1 VNVYEKLTHPA
12 ALTVFVLTLFLP
24 VIIGL
29 IVRRRTRCQADF
41 FLGGRRLSR
50 FSIALSA
57 VASGRSSWL
66 VLGVSGMAYTM
77 GVSAVWSVVG
87 YITAEMVQFVAIGG
101 RLRRLTERYDSMT
114 LLDFFESHMGDRRRV
129 IRSVGAVIMGLFLVA
144 YVAAQFNAGANSLS
158 VALKLPLAV
167 SLLIA
172 AGLVLAYMMLGG
184 YLAVVYNDVAR
195 ALIMITGLVLFPL
208 YGLFKLGG
216 LRALLS
222 TLAALDPTRID
233 PLALSFGALIGFLG
247 IGLGSPGQPHV
258 VVRYMTIS
266 DPAKLRYSAVIGTF
280 WNVVLGWGAVFIGL
294 IGRAMIPD
302 VAAVP
307 DSNPEMI
314 YLVLSARFFSPVVYG
329 LLIGGIFA
337 AILSTA
343 DSQLLVVSS
352 TLVRDFYEKIVR
364 RDRPLPE
371 AAKLALCRWV
381 VLGSGLVS
389 IVLAYL
395 AKDLVFWLVLFAWGG
410 LGASFGTALI
420 MALYWK
426 RTNVPGIVAGMVAG
440 TLTTILWKVFLKD
453 ATGVY
458 ELIPAFFLA
467 LGVIALFGA
476 LGRPRARAGT
486 AIENEGRMT

>member
-1 VNVYEKLTHPA
+1 VNVYQKLTHPA
-12 ALTVFVLTLFLP
+12 ALAVFVVTLFLP

-29 IVRRRTRCQADF
+29 LVRKRTRCQSDF

-101 RLRRLTERYDSMT
+101 RLRRLSEKYDAMT
-114 LLDFFESHMGDRRRV
+114 LLDFFESHFEDGRQLIRR
-129 IRSVGAVIMGLFLVA
+129 VGAVIMGIFLVA

-172 AGLVLAYMMLGG
+172 SALVLAYMMLGG
-184 YLAVVYNDVAR
+184 YLAVVYNDVVR
-195 ALIMITGLVLFPL
+195 ALIMIVGLVLFPL
-208 YGLFKLGG
+208 YGLVKLGG
-216 LRALLS
+216 LPALLT
-222 TLAALDPTRID
+222 TLEALDPARIN
-233 PLALSFGALIGFLG
+233 PLALSFGALVGFLG

-258 VVRYMTIS
+258 VVRYMTIA

-302 VAAVP
+302 VSAVP
-307 DSNPEMI
+307 DANPEMI
-314 YLVLSARFFSPVVYG
+314 YLVLSAQFFSPVLYG

-352 TLVRDFYEKIVR
+352 TLVRDLYEKILR

-371 AAKLALCRWV
+371 SKKLGLCRWV

-389 IVLAYL
+389 VILAYL

-420 MALYWK
+420 LSLYWK
-426 RTNVPGIVAGMVAG
+426 RTNVPGIVAGMVTG
-440 TLTTILWKVFLKD
+440 TLTTILWKLFLKD

-458 ELIPAFFLA
+458 ELIPAFVLA
-467 LGVIALFGA
+467 LGAIVLFGVFSRKGDDR
-476 LGRPRARAGT
+476 LGPF
-486 AIENEGRMT
+486 N

>member
-1 VNVYEKLTHPA
+1 VNVYQKLTHPA
-12 ALTVFVLTLFLP
+12 ALAVFVVTLFLP

-29 IVRRRTRCQADF
+29 LVRKRTRCQSDF

-77 GVSAVWSVVG
+77 GVAAVWSVVG

-101 RLRRLTERYDSMT
+101 RLRRLSEKYDAMT
-114 LLDFFESHMGDRRRV
+114 LLDFFESHFEDGRQLIRR
-129 IRSVGAVIMGLFLVA
+129 VGAVIMGIFLVA

-172 AGLVLAYMMLGG
+172 SALVLAYMMLGG
-184 YLAVVYNDVAR
+184 YLAVVYNDVVR
-195 ALIMITGLVLFPL
+195 ALIMIVGLVLFPL
-208 YGLFKLGG
+208 YGLVKLGG
-216 LRALLS
+216 LPALLT
-222 TLAALDPTRID
+222 TLEALDPARIN
-233 PLALSFGALIGFLG
+233 PLALSFGALVGFLG

-258 VVRYMTIS
+258 VVRYMTIA

-302 VAAVP
+302 VSAVP
-307 DSNPEMI
+307 DANPEMI
-314 YLVLSARFFSPVVYG
+314 YLVLSAQFFSPVLYG

-352 TLVRDFYEKIVR
+352 TLVRDLYEKILR

-371 AAKLALCRWV
+371 SKKLGLCRWV

-389 IVLAYL
+389 VILAYL

-420 MALYWK
+420 LSLYWK
-426 RTNVPGIVAGMVAG
+426 RTNVPGIVAGMVTG
-440 TLTTILWKVFLKD
+440 TLTTILWKLFLKD

-458 ELIPAFFLA
+458 ELIPAFVLA
-467 LGVIALFGA
+467 LGAIVLFGVFSRKGDDR
-476 LGRPRARAGT
+476 LGPF
-486 AIENEGRMT
+486 N

>member
-1 VNVYEKLTHPA
+1 MNVYQKLIHPA
-12 ALTVFVLTLFLP
+12 ALAVFVVTLFLP

-29 IVRRRTRCQADF
+29 LVRKRTRCQSDF
-41 FLGGRRLSR
+41 FLAGRRLSR

-101 RLRRLTERYDSMT
+101 RLRRLSEKYDAMT
-114 LLDFFESHMGDRRRV
+114 LLDFFESHFDDRRQL
-129 IRSVGAVIMGLFLVA
+129 IRRVGAVIMGIFLVA

-172 AGLVLAYMMLGG
+172 SALVLAYMMLGG
-184 YLAVVYNDVAR
+184 YLAVVYNDVVR
-195 ALIMITGLVLFPL
+195 AGIMIVGLVLFPL
-208 YGLFKLGG
+208 YGLAKLGG
-216 LRALLS
+216 LPVLLR
-222 TLAALDPTRID
+222 TLEALDPSRIN

-258 VVRYMTIS
+258 VVRYMTIA

-307 DSNPEMI
+307 DQNPEMI
-314 YLVLSARFFSPVVYG
+314 YLVLSAQFFSPVVYG
-329 LLIGGIFA
+329 LLVGGIFA

-352 TLVRDFYEKIVR
+352 TLVRDLYEKILR

-371 AAKLALCRWV
+371 SRKLALCRWV
-381 VLGSGLVS
+381 VLGSGIVS

-410 LGASFGTALI
+410 LGASFGTAIILS
-420 MALYWK
+420 LYWK
-426 RTNVPGIVAGMVAG
+426 RTTIAGVVAGMITG
-440 TLTTILWKVFLKD
+440 TLTTIVWKVLLKD

-458 ELIPAFFLA
+458 ELIPAFVLA
-467 LGVIALFGA
+467 LGVIILFGV
-476 LGRPRARAGT
+476 LGRKRP
-486 AIENEGRMT
+486 ISLEGS

>member
-1 VNVYEKLTHPA
+1 MNVYQKLSHPA
-12 ALTVFVLTLFLP
+12 ALAVFILTLFLP
-24 VIIGL
+24 VVIGL
-29 IVRRRTRCQADF
+29 LVRKKTRCQSDF

-77 GVSAVWSVVG
+77 GVGAVWSVVG
-87 YITAEMVQFVAIGG
+87 YITAEMIQFVAIGG
-101 RLRRLTERYDSMT
+101 RLRRLSERYDSIT
-114 LLDFFESHMGDRRRV
+114 LLDFFESHFDDRRQV
-129 IRSVGAVIMGLFLVA
+129 IRSVGAVIMGIFLVA

-158 VALKLPLAV
+158 VALRLPLAV

-172 AGLVLAYMMLGG
+172 SALVLIYMMLGG
-184 YLAVVYNDVAR
+184 YLAVVYNDVVR
-195 ALIMITGLVLFPL
+195 ALVMIVGLVIFPL
-208 YGLFKLGG
+208 YGIVKLGG
-216 LRALLS
+216 LPALLRI
-222 TLAALDPTRID
+222 LEALNPAYIN

-258 VVRYMTIS
+258 VVRYMTID

-294 IGRAMIPD
+294 IGRATIPE
-302 VAAVP
+302 VTSVP

-314 YLVLSARFFSPVVYG
+314 YLVLSAQFFNPVVYG

-352 TLVRDFYEKIVR
+352 TIVRDLYEKIIR
-364 RDRPLPE
+364 KNRPLSE
-371 AAKLALCRWV
+371 SKKLRLCRWI

-410 LGASFGTALI
+410 LGASLGTALI
-420 MALYWK
+420 LSLYWK
-426 RTNVPGIVAGMVAG
+426 RTNIPGVVAGMTTG
-440 TLTTILWKVFLKD
+440 TLTTILWKIFLSD
-453 ATGVY
+453 VTGIY
-458 ELIPAFFLA
+458 ELIPAFFLS
-467 LGVIALFGA
+467 LGLIVLFGL
-476 LGRPRARAGT
+476 LGRKRHREEV
-486 AIENEGRMT
+486 I

>member
-1 VNVYEKLTHPA
+1 MDVYQKLTHPA
-12 ALTVFVLTLFLP
+12 ALAVFVLTLFLP
-24 VIIGL
+24 VLIGL
-29 IVRRRTRCQADF
+29 LVRKKTRCQSDF

-101 RLRRLTERYDSMT
+101 RLRRLSEKYDSMT
-114 LLDFFESHMGDRRRV
+114 LLDFFESHLDDRRQV
-129 IRSVGAVIMGLFLVA
+129 IRSVGAVIMGIFLVA

-172 AGLVLAYMMLGG
+172 SALVLVYMMLGG

-195 ALIMITGLVLFPL
+195 AMIMIVGLVVFPL
-208 YGLFKLGG
+208 FGLIKMGG
-216 LRALLS
+216 LPALLR
-222 TLAALDPTRID
+222 TLEALSPAQVN

-258 VVRYMTIS
+258 VVRYMTIA

-294 IGRAMIPD
+294 IGRAAFPD

-314 YLVLSARFFSPVVYG
+314 YLALSAQYFSPVIYG

-352 TLVRDFYEKIVR
+352 TLVRDLYEKIIR
-364 RDRPLPE
+364 KDRPLAE
-371 AAKLALCRWV
+371 AQKLGLCRWV
-381 VLGSGLVS
+381 VLGSGVVS

-420 MALYWK
+420 LSLYWK
-426 RTNVPGIVAGMVAG
+426 RTNIAGVVAGMVTG

-458 ELIPAFFLA
+458 ELIPAFFLSLA
-467 LGVIALFGA
+467 VIALFGL
-476 LGRPRARAGT
+476 LGRGGGRAGP
-486 AIENEGRMT
+486 AGS